1 MACGSGSVYRNCC
14 ANQTSRTLC
23 PAVRLLTIRGRFL
36 RAARDC
42 ARYQSRMAA
51 YHATVTVRFEDA
63 DPAGIV
69 FYPRAI
75 ALAHG
80 VVEDLIRQTALG
92 WQGWFGDEKL
102 AAPVRHAEADFFAP
116 MRAGETL
123 DARAW
128 VERVGETSGTFIV
141 EFSGSGNEVRARIRT
156 VHVLV
161 NRATGKPMPMTPEIR
176 GALAPFS
183 P

>member
-1 MACGSGSVYRNCC
+1 MQRGF
-14 ANQTSRTLC
+14 
-23 PAVRLLTIRGRFL
+23 VRAWRRE
-36 RAARDC
+36 D
-42 ARYQSRMAA
+42 RYQAPMASFE
-51 YHATVTVRFEDA
+51 TNITIRFEDA

-80 VVEDLIRQTALG
+80 VIEDLIRQTELG
-92 WQGWFGDEKL
+92 WHGWFENHGL

-123 DARAW
+123 KARAW
-128 VERVGETSGTFIV
+128 VEKIGETSGTFAV
-141 EFSGSGNEVRARIRT
+141 ELLGSEGEMRARIRT

-161 NRATGKPMPMTPEIR
+161 DRNTKQPLALTPEVR
-176 GALAPFS
+176 RALEQFVA
-183 P
+183 

>member
-1 MACGSGSVYRNCC
+1 MQRGF
-14 ANQTSRTLC
+14 
-23 PAVRLLTIRGRFL
+23 VRAWRREE
-36 RAARDC
+36 
-42 ARYQSRMAA
+42 RYQAPMASFE
-51 YHATVTVRFEDA
+51 TNITIRFEDA

-80 VVEDLIRQTALG
+80 VIEDLIRQTELG
-92 WQGWFGDEKL
+92 WHGWFENHGL

-123 DARAW
+123 KARAW
-128 VERVGETSGTFIV
+128 VEKIGETSGTFAV
-141 EFSGSGNEVRARIRT
+141 ELLGSEGEMRARIRT

-161 NRATGKPMPMTPEIR
+161 DRNTKQPVALTPEVR
-176 GALAPFS
+176 RALEQFVA
-183 P
+183 

>member
-1 MACGSGSVYRNCC
+1 MQRGF
-14 ANQTSRTLC
+14 
-23 PAVRLLTIRGRFL
+23 VRAWRREE
-36 RAARDC
+36 
-42 ARYQSRMAA
+42 RYQAPMASFE
-51 YHATVTVRFEDA
+51 TNITIRFEDA

-80 VVEDLIRQTALG
+80 VIEDLIRQTELG
-92 WQGWFGDEKL
+92 WHGWFENHGL

-123 DARAW
+123 KARAW
-128 VERVGETSGTFIV
+128 VEKIGETSGTFAV
-141 EFSGSGNEVRARIRT
+141 ELLGSEGEMRARIRT

-161 NRATGKPMPMTPEIR
+161 DRNTKQPVALTPEVR
-176 GALAPFS
+176 RALEQVVA
-183 P
+183 

>member
-1 MACGSGSVYRNCC
+1 MQRGF
-14 ANQTSRTLC
+14 
-23 PAVRLLTIRGRFL
+23 VRAWRREE
-36 RAARDC
+36 
-42 ARYQSRMAA
+42 RYQAPMASFE
-51 YHATVTVRFEDA
+51 TNITIRFEDA

-80 VVEDLIRQTALG
+80 VIEDLIRQTELG
-92 WQGWFGDEKL
+92 WHGWFENHGL

-123 DARAW
+123 KARAW
-128 VERVGETSGTFIV
+128 VEKIGETSGTFAV
-141 EFSGSGNEVRARIRT
+141 ELLGSEGEMRARIRT

-161 NRATGKPMPMTPEIR
+161 DRNTKQPLALTPEVR
-176 GALAPFS
+176 RALEQFVA
-183 P
+183 

>member
-1 MACGSGSVYRNCC
+1 MQRGF
-14 ANQTSRTLC
+14 
-23 PAVRLLTIRGRFL
+23 VR
-36 RAARDC
+36 ARRREE
-42 ARYQSRMAA
+42 RYQASMASFE
-51 YHATVTVRFEDA
+51 TNITIRFEDA

-80 VVEDLIRQTALG
+80 VIEDLIRQTELG
-92 WQGWFGDEKL
+92 WHGWFENHGL

-123 DARAW
+123 RARAW
-128 VERVGETSGTFIV
+128 VEKLGETSGTFLV
-141 EFSGSGNEVRARIRT
+141 EFRGSEGEMRARIRT

-161 NRATGKPMPMTPEIR
+161 DRNTKQPLALTPEVR
-176 GALAPFS
+176 RTLEQFVA
-183 P
+183 

>member
-1 MACGSGSVYRNCC
+1 
-14 ANQTSRTLC
+14 
-23 PAVRLLTIRGRFL
+23 
-36 RAARDC
+36 
-42 ARYQSRMAA
+42 MAA
-51 YHATVTVRFEDA
+51 FETKVTIRFEDA

-92 WQGWFGDEKL
+92 WHGWFDNHGL
-102 AAPVRHAEADFFAP
+102 AAPVRHAEADFLAP

-123 DARAW
+123 AARAW
-128 VERVGETSGTFIV
+128 VEKFGETSATFVV
-141 EFSGSGNEVRARIRT
+141 ELSDNSGVLRARVRT

-161 NRATGKPMPMTPEIR
+161 DRATGKPVPLTPEIR
-176 GALAPFS
+176 EALAPFS
-183 P
+183 A

>member
-1 MACGSGSVYRNCC
+1 MQRGF
-14 ANQTSRTLC
+14 
-23 PAVRLLTIRGRFL
+23 VR
-36 RAARDC
+36 ARRREE
-42 ARYQSRMAA
+42 RYQASMASFE
-51 YHATVTVRFEDA
+51 TNITIRFEDA

-80 VVEDLIRQTALG
+80 VIEDLIRQTELG
-92 WQGWFGDEKL
+92 WHGWFENHGL

-123 DARAW
+123 RARAW
-128 VERVGETSGTFIV
+128 VEKLGETSGTFLV
-141 EFSGSGNEVRARIRT
+141 EFRGSEGEMRARIRT

-161 NRATGKPMPMTPEIR
+161 DRNTKQPLALTPEVR
-176 GALAPFS
+176 RALEQFVA
-183 P
+183 

>member
-1 MACGSGSVYRNCC
+1 MVAF
-14 ANQTSRTLC
+14 QT
-23 PAVRLLTIRGRFL
+23 
-36 RAARDC
+36 
-42 ARYQSRMAA
+42 
-51 YHATVTVRFEDA
+51 TVTIRFEDA

-80 VVEDLIRQTALG
+80 VVEDLIRQTDLG
-92 WQGWFGDEKL
+92 WHGWFDHHGL

-123 DARAW
+123 NARAW
-128 VERVGETSGTFIV
+128 VQNVGTTSGTFAV
-141 EFSGSGNEVRARIRT
+141 EFSSKDGVLRASIRT

-161 NRATGKPMPMTPEIR
+161 DRASGMPVQLTTEIR
-176 GALAPFS
+176 EALAPFS
-183 P
+183 V